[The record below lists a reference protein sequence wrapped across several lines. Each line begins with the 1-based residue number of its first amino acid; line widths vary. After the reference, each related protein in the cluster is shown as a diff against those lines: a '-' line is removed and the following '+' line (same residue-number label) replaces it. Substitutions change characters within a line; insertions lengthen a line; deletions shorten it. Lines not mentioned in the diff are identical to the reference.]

1 MKISLLHFSSAF
13 PQKTWRERIK
23 EWFSRRKRYNQT
35 KAGD

>member
-23 EWFSRRKRYNQT
+23 KWFRKR
-35 KAGD
+35 KEEGA